1 MAMIDEILSGVP
13 QAYAEVN
20 GSEKY
25 PDIQGRVYFYEAN
38 GGTIVLA
45 EIYGLPDE
53 EQQYLG
59 KFFGFHIHEGSTCTG
74 NRADPFGDT
83 MTHYSPGYAQHPQH
97 AGDLPVLLSSYDTA
111 WMAVYTGRFRPRQVV
126 GRTVVIH
133 SQPDDY
139 RTQYHGNAGE
149 KMACGEIKEWG
160 SQLRINPIEV

>member
-1 MAMIDEILSGVP
+1 MAMIDEILSEVP
-13 QAYAEVN
+13 QAYAEVK
-20 GSEKY
+20 GSDKY
-25 PDIQGRVYFYEAN
+25 PDIQGWVYFYGAN

-59 KFFGFHIHEGSTCTG
+59 RFFGFHIHEGSTCTG
-74 NRADPFGDT
+74 NRTDPFADT
-83 MTHYSPGYAQHPQH
+83 LIHYSPGYVQHPQH
-97 AGDLPVLLSSYDTA
+97 AGDLPVLLSFYGMA
-111 WMAVYTGRFRPRQVV
+111 WMVVYTGRFRPQQVV

-139 RTQYHGNAGE
+139 RTQPHGNAGE

-160 SQLRINPIEV
+160 SQLSVNLIGI